1 MCFPN
6 PVHTFPAVQ
15 ATEHTNKPL
24 EPIDVIFGADA
35 KADVKFK
42 ISDIDIHMDIKQFNN
57 TFYIQKCKWCTETV
71 HLTGNL

>member
-35 KADVKFK
+35 KADIKFK
-42 ISDIDIHMDIKQFNN
+42 ISDIDIHMDI
-57 TFYIQKCKWCTETV
+57 
-71 HLTGNL
+71 